1 MHPIEQWLQ
10 AYVNDP
16 RFSAKVE
23 SLIEGLDDKDQLR
36 VRLSL
41 LDYLV
46 PKVKTIDPVADTQ
59 DKTITINY
67 TKTGKD
73 DGQA

>member
-10 AYVNDP
+10 AYVNAP
-16 RFSAKVE
+16 EFSAKLE
-23 SLIEGLDDKDQLR
+23 LLIDSLDEKDQLR

-46 PKVKTIDPVADTQ
+46 PKVKTVDPIAGEQ
-59 DKTITINY
+59 DKTISINY
-67 TKTGKD
+67 SQVGKD